1 MKTSLHKY
9 LCLLLMTACCM
20 HVQAYRSYM
29 STTNLHVVRVGLN
42 GGCAYNLVSSGCS
55 MRGKIGGGSALGIDY
70 TFYKSRKNMQF
81 QKNTDVG
88 FRTGLDL
95 GYLYSPY
102 QAQFEQQYSNLDYL
116 GNQMDYTT
124 SGVLDITQ
132 HQLYASIPLMFAL
145 RSNEFV
151 WNIGVRLQTA
161 LYQSGKQKLS
171 NPQIHA
177 YYPRYDVTVTNELIT
192 GVVAEEQ
199 LSMPLELPSISLEC
213 LAATEIGYEHQI
225 YRTKNAIGILAYFN
239 VGVWNSL
246 PKATAN
252 PIIQVAPITDMNHP
266 VPEVKVNDAYHSLLT
281 SYIPMQFGVK
291 LYYAF
296 TL

>member
-1 MKTSLHKY
+1 MKKSLYKY
-9 LCLLLMTACCM
+9 LCLLLMTICCLQ
-20 HVQAYRSYM
+20 VQAHQNDS
-29 STTNLHVVRVGLN
+29 NDAAHVLRVGLAGGGGLN
-42 GGCAYNLVSSGCS
+42 LTPADCVLKGNIGGCG
-55 MRGKIGGGSALGIDY
+55 ALTFDY
-70 TFYKSRKNMQF
+70 VYYKSLRQL
-81 QKNTDVG
+81 DLG
-88 FRTGLDL
+88 LRTGLDF
-95 GYLYSPY
+95 GYLNSPY
-102 QAQFEQQYSNLDYL
+102 QAQFEQQYNNIDYL

-124 SGVLDITQ
+124 SGDIHISQ

-213 LAATEIGYEHQI
+213 LAAMEIGYEHQI